1 MNTTP
6 HGPCK
11 DAFDQ
16 WIDGREFP
24 GLNCAPMDSD
34 LYTVFHA
41 GWIAALRSSTG
52 HAVAT
57 QVQSQ
62 VQSQVESIWAA
73 WPVKKARGAAIPAI
87 NRALKKVDFFVL
99 LAAVEHLAKEY
110 AKWPEAEKKYLP
122 MCSTYMNQERWLDPK
137 ETWVR
142 GASATPSQFSK
153 IQ

>member
-6 HGPCK
+6 HGPCRA
-11 DAFDQ
+11 AFDE

-24 GLNCAPMDSD
+24 GLSSVPMDTD

-52 HAVAT
+52 HAVA
-57 QVQSQ
+57 VQCSPAA
-62 VQSQVESIWAA
+62 ETIWDA

-87 NRALKKVDFFVL
+87 NRALKKVDVFVL
-99 LAAVEHLAKEY
+99 LAAVRHLATEY

-137 ETWVR
+137 ETWER
-142 GASATPSQFSK
+142 GAPPASQFGK